1 MGKAAERAT
10 SGKPE
15 EKKSMFG
22 FFSKSE
28 KEEKQQPMKTEVKK
42 KVLKST
48 EAQKM
53 SVIKTFRGE
62 EPKARKLSSDEELPD
77 LKDKEVEAATLKI
90 QSSYRGFR
98 IRKQVEEKKKKA

>member
-1 MGKAAERAT
+1 MGGMFGGIFGAKKTAESSKSKATA
-10 SGKPE
+10 KPE

-28 KEEKQQPMKTEVKK
+28 KDDQPHPMKTEVKK
-42 KVLKST
+42 KAPKST

-90 QSSYRGFR
+90 QSS
-98 IRKQVEEKKKKA
+98 